1 MSFVQEEHGFF
12 RRLLKK
18 LGTLLKVYLIG
29 VGIFWTAVP
38 LLIVFLISG
47 SVRKAY
53 QEHQIAETPKVKSS
67 PSILNIEFDGE
78 VSDSI
83 ASSKEGYLSFL
94 FSSDKTYYLLD
105 LEGRLKE
112 AAADPFIEG
121 LFLDFKNLSGSKN
134 QLREI
139 RESIADFKAKG
150 KKVWCWV
157 PSLDSDLFIVAS
169 VCDQLDMSP
178 AGNIELLGPYFS
190 LMYFGEA
197 LKKLGVGIEVIR
209 SGPFKNAFEP
219 LVSNEPSPE
228 TLQMY
233 RWLEGDLRSTLV
245 EEIAKSA
252 REGLDEAKVKSWF
265 KKSLYTGIEAKT
277 LGIVSDLR
285 QKAETK
291 KLFEEQLAKK
301 ELNWLD
307 YQDYRSRDTSWNV
320 LDSRKKEIAYLH
332 LSGEI
337 DYSEGNSRDHKIVP
351 DWVAEDLN
359 WAVERDSVAAIVIRM
374 DSPGGSALAS
384 EMIWGMVHEAGLKKP
399 VVVSIGGVGASG
411 GYYIASAA
419 KKIVADP
426 FSITGSIGVI
436 GMVPNFAQ
444 FQEKYGVSFF
454 EVTSSDRK
462 TIGNRG
468 KLLSEE
474 DRKLISQGIDE
485 TYELFLKRVSEGR
498 SLTRNAVHEIAQGKV
513 WTGRQALDL
522 KLVDRLGGIKEA
534 IKEAKGLAG
543 LDQDKPLPVVSPNS
557 EFSLTECLLDK
568 EDLRECFAKNS
579 RASLGFKAKISEIFL
594 PSELQTALSSHKAR
608 ELSSL
613 SSRFISKSSLNG
625 PSKSP
630 LIETQLYGVE
640 LK

>member
-18 LGTLLKVYLIG
+18 MGTLLKVYLIG
-29 VGIFWTAVP
+29 VGLFWTAVP
-38 LLIVFLISG
+38 LLVVFLISG
-47 SVRKAY
+47 SVKKAY
-53 QEHQIAETPKVKSS
+53 QTHQEAQVPASKSL
-67 PSILNIEFDGE
+67 PSILNIEFDG
-78 VSDSI
+78 VISDGI
-83 ASSKEGYLSFL
+83 ASSKEDYLSFL
-94 FSSDKTYYLLD
+94 FETEKTYFLLD
-105 LEGRLKE
+105 LEGRIKK
-112 AAADPFIEG
+112 AAADPFVEG

-139 RESIADFKAKG
+139 RESITEFKGKG

-178 AGNIELLGPYFS
+178 AGNVELLGPYFS
-190 LMYFGEA
+190 LMYFGDA

-233 RWLEGDLRSTLV
+233 RWLEGDLRSTLI
-245 EEIAKSA
+245 EESSRSA
-252 REGLDEAKVKSWF
+252 REGLDPGNIKSWF
-265 KKSLYTGIEAKT
+265 KKSLYTGAEAKT

-285 QKAETK
+285 QKEETK
-291 KLFEEQLAKK
+291 KLFEGQLTKK
-301 ELNWLD
+301 ELIWLD
-307 YQDYRSRDTSWNV
+307 YPEYRVQDTSWNV
-320 LDSRKKEIAYLH
+320 LDSGKKEIAYLH

-337 DYSEGNSRDHKIVP
+337 DYSEGNSRDPKIAP
-351 DWVAEDLN
+351 DWVGEELE
-359 WAVERDSVAAIVIRM
+359 WAVDRDRVAAIVIRV

-384 EMIWGMVHEAGLKKP
+384 EMIWGMVHEAALKKP

-436 GMVPNFAQ
+436 GMVPNFVQ

-474 DRKLISQGIDE
+474 DKKLMSQSIDE

-557 EFSLTECLLDK
+557 EFNLTECLLDK
-568 EDLRECFAKNS
+568 EDIRECFAKNS
-579 RASLGFKAKISEIFL
+579 RASLGLKAKISEIFL
-594 PSELQTALSSHKAR
+594 PTALQTALSSFKVQ
-608 ELSSL
+608 ELSGL
-613 SSRFISKSSLNG
+613 SSRLLSKSSLNG
-625 PSKSP
+625 QSKTP
-630 LIETQLYGVE
+630 LIETKLYGVE

>member
-12 RRLLKK
+12 RRLFKK

-38 LLIVFLISG
+38 LLIVFLVSG

-53 QEHQIAETPKVKSS
+53 QEHKIAEAPKVKSL

-83 ASSKEGYLSFL
+83 ASSKEDYLSFL
-94 FSSDKTYYLLD
+94 FSSEKSYFLLD
-105 LEGRLKE
+105 LEGRLKK
-112 AAADPFIEG
+112 AASDPFIEG

-139 RESIADFKAKG
+139 RESIAGFKAKG

-219 LVSNEPSPE
+219 LISNEPSPE

-233 RWLEGDLRSTLV
+233 RWLEGDLRSTLI
-245 EEIAKSA
+245 EAAAKSA
-252 REGLDEAKVKSWF
+252 REGLDEVKLRSWF

-277 LGIVSDLR
+277 VGIVSDLR

-291 KLFEEQLAKK
+291 KMFEEKLAKK

-307 YQDYRSRDTSWNV
+307 YQDYHDYDTSWNV

-337 DYSEGNSRDHKIVP
+337 AHSEENSGDPKIVP
-351 DWVAEDLN
+351 DWVGEDLD

-436 GMVPNFAQ
+436 GMVPNFVQ

-474 DRKLISQGIDE
+474 DKELISQSIDE

-522 KLVDRLGGIKEA
+522 KLVDRLGGIQEA
-534 IKEAKGLAG
+534 IKEAKELAG

-557 EFSLTECLLDK
+557 EFNLTECLLDK
-568 EDLRECFAKNS
+568 VDIRECFAKNS
-579 RASLGFKAKISEIFL
+579 RASLGLKNKISEIFV
-594 PSELQTALSSHKAR
+594 PSSLQTALSAIKAG

-613 SSRFISKSSLNG
+613 SSRLLSKSSLNG
-625 PSKSP
+625 SVKSP
-630 LIETQLYGVE
+630 LIETKLYGVE